1 MTSYLK
7 AVTMGFPAGPG
18 LRESAVHHL
27 EPDDLVAL
35 SVEAA
40 AMAGAPLAGT
50 GWMPGGATATVP
62 ARRGAPFMI

>member
-7 AVTMGFPAGPG
+7 ALTMGFPAGLG

-27 EPDDLVAL
+27 GPDDLGVL
-35 SVEAA
+35 SVGAA
-40 AMAGAPLAGT
+40 AMAGRRWPAQAGC
-50 GWMPGGATATVP
+50 PGGATITVP

>member
-7 AVTMGFPAGPG
+7 ALTMGFPAGLG

-27 EPDDLVAL
+27 GPDYLGAL
-35 SVEAA
+35 SV
-40 AMAGAPLAGT
+40 
-50 GWMPGGATATVP
+50 GATTTVP